1 MFWVS
6 HKNKHCTINMAHHTS
21 ILHLKCPWAWK
32 WACSDL
38 TMSIMPLTVCKV
50 GGCAIDIQW
59 ALDTYSGNFI
69 WYRIVGNFFEHK
81 FSRIT
86 NKHARKKYFAI
97 FILATRSRC
106 LTTPPT
112 ISCMEMVTHGVYFQ
126 RRNLTHTLVIVKQRG
141 TELTGVVCRTLEC
154 NRRWSS
160 MKRKMN
166 E

>member
-1 MFWVS
+1 MS
-6 HKNKHCTINMAHHTS
+6 MINV
-21 ILHLKCPWAWK
+21 
-32 WACSDL
+32 
-38 TMSIMPLTVCKV
+38 MPLTVCKV

-69 WYRIVGNFFEHK
+69 SYRIVGNFREHK

-86 NKHARKKYFAI
+86 KQHARKKYFVIYI
-97 FILATRSRC
+97 FATRSRC

-112 ISCMEMVTHGVYFQ
+112 ISYMEMVTLSMYFQ
-126 RRNLTHTLVIVKQRG
+126 RRNLTHTLVIVKQCSA
-141 TELTGVVCRTLEC
+141 ELAGAVCQTLEC